1 MPEMK
6 TKRDVVSM
14 TQEVEVKV
22 FVPIFF
28 SGTLI
33 KILCDISDSQ
43 PCLCGAG
50 IIIMMKYQ
58 ILWEKLYKSL
68 FVRHNIINIYRYIYS
83 LCLHYKSIEDIFILN
98 IGMPHLSKQH
108 LRHFCSRNPCP
119 CQGFPYYH
127 RAQLM
132 GCQGWQCPIKGTCQ
146 IKA

>member
-43 PCLCGAG
+43 PCLCGERE
-50 IIIMMKYQ
+50 
-58 ILWEKLYKSL
+58 LL
-68 FVRHNIINIYRYIYS
+68 
-83 LCLHYKSIEDIFILN
+83 
-98 IGMPHLSKQH
+98 
-108 LRHFCSRNPCP
+108 
-119 CQGFPYYH
+119 
-127 RAQLM
+127 
-132 GCQGWQCPIKGTCQ
+132 
-146 IKA
+146 